1 MSDSTLPRAPGAK
14 AAKICGILAIVFAL
28 TCVGFPIAI
37 ILGITALVQQAKAK
51 RLAKAQPGSYEP
63 VTSTGL
69 VTGIIGLVLPFF
81 MLPVVGIAS
90 AIAIPAL
97 LGQRARARDKAAMY
111 TMTGAM
117 SDLVGE
123 YDRLAEQRMARE
135 AIPSGLEAKLRSRGG
150 ETRNPWDPA
159 IPAFSY
165 SIEVVEVR
173 GSEALAEA
181 AEARA
186 TEKGVA
192 VFVISLPD
200 PSHGNPGGYLAGAV
214 RLQAPLN
221 GKPVM
226 SKVVALD

>member
-1 MSDSTLPRAPGAK
+1 MSASTLPRAPGAK
-14 AAKICGILAIVFAL
+14 AARTSGILAIVFAL

-37 ILGITALVQQAKAK
+37 ILGITALVQQAKAQ
-51 RLAKAQPGSYEP
+51 RLAKAQPGTFEP
-63 VTSTGL
+63 VTATGL
-69 VTGIIGLVLPFF
+69 VTGIIGLALPFF
-81 MLPVVGIAS
+81 MLPIVGIAS

-97 LGQRARARDKAAMY
+97 LGQRGRARDKAAEV
-111 TMTGAM
+111 TMAGAM

-123 YDRLAEQRMARE
+123 YDRLVEQRMPRE
-135 AIPSGLEAKLRSRGG
+135 AIPSGLEAKLRSLGAD
-150 ETRNPWDPA
+150 TRNPWNPA

-165 SIEVVEVR
+165 SIEVVELR
-173 GSEALAEA
+173 DSGALAEA

-200 PSHGNPGGYLAGAV
+200 PSRGNADGYLAGAV
-214 RLQAPLN
+214 RLGAPLN

-226 SKVVALD
+226 SKVVTLF